1 MNADALARRYLLE
14 GNQSKLSRES
24 GITIRTLYNRRQQPG
39 KITLD
44 ELAGLARAR
53 EIDAE
58 ELWKVVMSRR

>member
-24 GITIRTLYNRRQQPG
+24 GITVRTLYNRRQQPG

-58 ELWKVVMSRR
+58 ELYKVVMSRR

>member
-58 ELWKVVMSRR
+58 ELYKVVMSRR

>member
-1 MNADALARRYLLE
+1 MDADNIARRYLLE

-24 GITIRTLYNRRQQPG
+24 GITIRTLYSRRQQPG

-53 EIDAE
+53 EIDA
-58 ELWKVVMSRR
+58 

>member
-1 MNADALARRYLLE
+1 MDADKIARRYLLE

-24 GITIRTLYNRRQQPG
+24 GITVRTLYNRRQQPG

-58 ELWKVVMSRR
+58 ELYKAVMSRR

>member
-1 MNADALARRYLLE
+1 MNADKLARRYLLE
-14 GNQSKLSRES
+14 GNQRELSRES

-58 ELWKVVMSRR
+58 ELYKVVMSRR

>member
-1 MNADALARRYLLE
+1 MDADKIARRYLLE

-58 ELWKVVMSRR
+58 ELYKVVMSRR

>member
-1 MNADALARRYLLE
+1 MNADTLARRYLLE

-58 ELWKVVMSRR
+58 ELYKVVMSRR

>member
-1 MNADALARRYLLE
+1 MNADTLARRYLLE

-24 GITIRTLYNRRQQPG
+24 GITVRTLYNRRQQPG

-58 ELWKVVMSRR
+58 ELYKVVMSRR